1 MIKTP
6 IETIY
11 DLLENGA
18 SLEDLKN
25 IKPVM
30 LALEEAHCN
39 DIFECSRLA
48 NKDGIVYPT
57 FQDYLKELKSENNDT
72 NNESNKEN

>member
-6 IETIY
+6 VETIY

-18 SLEDLKN
+18 TLEDLKN

-30 LALEEAHCN
+30 LAFEEAHSN

-57 FQDYLKELKSENNDT
+57 FQDYLKELKSENNES
-72 NNESNKEN
+72 NNEN

>member
-6 IETIY
+6 VETIY
-11 DLLENGA
+11 NLIENGA
-18 SLEDLKN
+18 TLDDLQN

-30 LALEEAHCN
+30 LALEEAHSN

-57 FQDYLKELKSENNDT
+57 FQDYLKELKSENNNT
-72 NNESNKEN
+72 NNESDNEN

>member
-39 DIFECSRLA
+39 DIFECSSLA

-57 FQDYLKELKSENNDT
+57 FQDYLKELRSENNDT